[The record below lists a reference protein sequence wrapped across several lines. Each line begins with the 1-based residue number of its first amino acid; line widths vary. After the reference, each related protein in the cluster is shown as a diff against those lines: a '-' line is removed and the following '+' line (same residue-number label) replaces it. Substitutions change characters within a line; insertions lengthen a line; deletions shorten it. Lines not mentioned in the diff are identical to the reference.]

1 MNLAPLKLA
10 IAPIQS
16 KSFRSRSLWIA
27 SLFIVVIGTVGWGT
41 YRRISAT
48 NLAMTPVPMLKTLP
62 YLKRAIQT
70 TQLPQ
75 ITSQALKEK
84 IDRQD
89 TDYVLV
95 DVRSSQEFQA
105 SRIPSAISIP
115 WFVFQEKDTID
126 HIKALLNGRKLIV
139 YGTSGQRSANAL
151 LQINRQ
157 GLSGIHLVGG
167 MNGWQTEIEAQ

>member
-1 MNLAPLKLA
+1 MNLAPLKLV

-16 KSFRSRSLWIA
+16 KSFRSSTLWIPV
-27 SLFIVVIGTVGWGT
+27 LFLMVIGTVGWGT
-41 YRRISAT
+41 YRRIST
-48 NLAMTPVPMLKTLP
+48 TPLAMTPVPMLKTLP
-62 YLKRAIQT
+62 HLKRALLT

-75 ITSQALKEK
+75 ITAQALKEK

-115 WFVFQEKDTID
+115 WFVFQKKDNIE

-139 YGTSGQRSANAL
+139 YGTSGHRSANAL
-151 LQINRQ
+151 LKMNQQ

-167 MNGWQTEIEAQ
+167 MNGWQTQIEAQ